1 MVKQTPEEIRQLVLE
16 EDRKKDVAFTP
27 AALIAVV
34 SGVSAATAIG
44 AIVVVRALDYF
55 RRDIDAHWLTCVP
68 FLFPAIT
75 GMYVGYKKQFGS
87 LGVHTAVSVMALLLG
102 GLAFSSSVETIF
114 INRENCQSVYDKVSC
129 NKESLAYLYIIFG
142 SATVGTS
149 LLGLGLTLCTC
160 HCALS
165 RISKREH
172 EEAVRL
178 RHEQELKQREE
189 RKLRDEYSCWKFI
202 TEHPLT
208 GTQPKQPTTL
218 NGTLAYQIARLQSQ
232 AQSLANTPDVK
243 RRDQNKSSSS
253 IISVG
258 RATPSDTGDE
268 SASTRL

>member
-160 HCALS
+160 HCAL
-165 RISKREH
+165 
-172 EEAVRL
+172 
-178 RHEQELKQREE
+178 
-189 RKLRDEYSCWKFI
+189 
-202 TEHPLT
+202 
-208 GTQPKQPTTL
+208 
-218 NGTLAYQIARLQSQ
+218 IARLQSQ